1 MDCFSSLTGIRT
13 DKEPYRA
20 KSALSLLE
28 PRDLILNF
36 DFECQ
41 YFLEVFFRNEPY
53 GVPSHND
60 GRVPARAPAGS
71 YSETARRFDVC
82 VENSVPVASGA
93 MARSGLGKGL
103 GALIGTPAV
112 ATPKDG
118 SDAGERVHQIELT
131 SIVPSTLQPRKDFA
145 RDVLL
150 ELIESIRQH
159 GIIQPLIVRQ
169 VGTRFELIAGE
180 RRWRAAQELGL
191 ATVPAIVRTAN
202 DLEVLEL
209 SLIENLQRADLNPIE
224 EAQGYAR
231 LANEFGMRQEDI
243 ALKVG
248 RSRAAVANA
257 LRLLDLHPQVQIW
270 LAQNLVSVGHAKV
283 LLALKAPEEQ
293 LLAAET
299 VLRRNATVRST
310 ERMVA
315 RLLGIG
321 RGRRKPR
328 RAAGDSS
335 ATATAV
341 EDLQNRLQQHLATHV
356 TIHHG
361 EKRGRIEIEYLRNRR
376 SSADYYCSWPAGRR
390 VTRVMNCRG
399 VRRGGRQSKWIKAF
413 QKTDPAG
420 AERDGRGANDRASES
435 KYAKGPATCGGL
447 ASHVISSS

>member
-1 MDCFSSLTGIRT
+1 MMGELLQW
-13 DKEPYRA
+13 PRA
-20 KSALSLLE
+20 CK
-28 PRDLILNF
+28 RI
-36 DFECQ
+36 
-41 YFLEVFFRNEPY
+41 
-53 GVPSHND
+53 G
-60 GRVPARAPAGS
+60 G
-71 YSETARRFDVC
+71 TAWRFAVC

-103 GALIGTPAV
+103 GALIGTPSV
-112 ATPKDG
+112 PTPRDG
-118 SDAGERVHQIELT
+118 SDAGERVHQIELA

-145 RDVLL
+145 RDALL

-299 VLRRNATVRST
+299 VLRRYATVRST

-328 RAAGDSS
+328 RAAGDSN

-356 TIHHG
+356 TIHHA
-361 EKRGRIEIEYLRNRR
+361 EKRGRIEIEY
-376 SSADYYCSWPAGRR
+376 YG
-390 VTRVMNCRG
+390 
-399 VRRGGRQSKWIKAF
+399 
-413 QKTDPAG
+413 TDDLQRILSVLGLP
-420 AERDGRGANDRASES
+420 DGE
-435 KYAKGPATCGGL
+435 
-447 ASHVISSS
+447 